1 MPKIVDFT
9 SSELDYFAEKP
20 YQNMVRDGIYSE
32 IKAGQDKESLLTFI
46 IPESPAYIDLSKSS
60 ISIRLKITKDGGT
73 ALAETDIVGP
83 VNNFFH
89 SLFKQAIV
97 KINDVEVEN
106 SNGLY
111 AYRAYITDTLNHGTE
126 AKNTFL
132 QNALYIPDTSGE
144 MDTTT
149 LPKKIEKGD
158 DLVEKQK
165 LNTGYLR
172 RRSILMKG
180 TGEIEVKGVPHLDI
194 FNNGKFLLN
203 QTNVQIELYFNNP
216 NFFLMGTG
224 NYSMKIQS
232 ASLFIKKVTP
242 NDNIQN
248 AINMQLQKSPALYN
262 MNRVFLVSKK
272 IQNDALTQSIEISNG
287 IVPKRVI
294 LCMVDDIASTVGK
307 IDKNPYN
314 FEHFNLVSCKL
325 CENGT
330 NVSYSDSLK
339 FNFDKG
345 HFLDGY
351 WTLFDGIDK
360 PYLGNNISRE
370 DYANGYMFIAYDL
383 TANGECEPFNNILRS
398 GTITVDLVWTTKT
411 EKSLKLIAYLEY
423 DKTLKLDIFRN
434 IVKDE

>member
-1 MPKIVDFT
+1 MPKIIDCA

-32 IKAGQDKESLLTFI
+32 IKAGQDKESLLTFN
-46 IPESPAYIDLSKSS
+46 IPESPAYIDLSKSF
-60 ISIRLKITKDGGT
+60 ISTRLKIFKDINT
-73 ALAETDIVGP
+73 PITPTDIVGP

-89 SLFKQAIV
+89 SLFKQGIV
-97 KINDVEVEN
+97 KINDVEIEN

-111 AYRAYITDTLNHGTE
+111 AYRSYITDTLNHGTE

-149 LPKKIEKGD
+149 LPKKIDKFEE
-158 DLVEKQK
+158 LEQK
-165 LNTGYLR
+165 LNRGFLKR
-172 RRSILMKG
+172 RDILMKG
-180 TGEIEVKGVPHLDI
+180 NGEIEVRGVPHLDI

-203 QTNVQIELYFNNP
+203 QTNVQIELYLNNP
-216 NFFLMGTG
+216 TFFLMGTG
-224 NYSMKIQS
+224 NYTMKILS
-232 ASLFIKKVTP
+232 ASIFIKKVTP
-242 NDNIQN
+242 NENIQN
-248 AINMQLQKSPALYN
+248 AVNMQLQKAPALFN
-262 MNRVFLVSKK
+262 MNRVVLVSKK
-272 IQNDALTQSIEISNG
+272 IQNDGLTQTIEICNG
-287 IVPKRVI
+287 IVPKRII

-314 FEHFNLVSCKL
+314 FEHNNLVSCKL

-339 FNFDKG
+339 FNFEKG

-383 TANGECEPFNNILRS
+383 TANGECEPFNNIQRS
-398 GTITVDLVWTTKT
+398 GTITVDMVWSTKT

-423 DKTLKLDIFRN
+423 DKTLKLDIYRN
-434 IVKDE
+434 IIKDE